1 MLNKNINYLINLI
14 IEKDIDYNILIDAS
28 SFSIFNN
35 KKKDKFN
42 LEGMNRY

>member
-28 SFSIFNN
+28 SFRIFNN